1 MASPLAASLTSIHLG
16 FRVSFGGHPGFS
28 SHVFSTWFHS
38 ISNAVEI
45 FCTLLLPDTFKQWYH
60 LLLFKSLLAL
70 QGVFVY
76 PSSSQFG
83 GPSWVLHLPRGS
95 LSPSPS
101 TSSSSSLSPV
111 CFSSF
116 LCKFFPGTQAH
127 RSEIQ
132 YKWLSVSM
140 LAL

>member
-1 MASPLAASLTSIHLG
+1 MEIHDIVATCNTHLVHGESPGSLTDQYSSWLLI
-16 FRVSFGGHPGFS
+16 SFGGHPGFS
-28 SHVFSTWFHS
+28 SHVFSTGFHS

-45 FCTLLLPDTFKQWYH
+45 FCTLLLPDTFKQWDP
-60 LLLFKSLLAL
+60 LMLFKSLLAL

-95 LSPSPS
+95 LLPSPS
-101 TSSSSSLSPV
+101 TSSLSPV

-116 LCKFFPGTQAH
+116 LRQFSPGT
-127 RSEIQ
+127 
-132 YKWLSVSM
+132 
-140 LAL
+140 